1 MATSRG
7 GFWYKGTS
15 ALIFHL
21 LDFICFFLQI
31 DPCTANGNPC
41 NNGATCVALQQGRFM
56 CECLPGWEGQL
67 CETNIDDCAEKPCL
81 LGSNCT
87 DLVGDFS
94 CTCPPGFSGK
104 RCQEKINMC
113 SRNPCKN
120 GVCIDKLFEYECV
133 CDRGW
138 TGELCESNINDC
150 QPNPCQNGGHCV
162 DGIDDYKCTCEPGF
176 TGKKCQH
183 PLGQYILVEIRIG
196 KS

>member
-1 MATSRG
+1 
-7 GFWYKGTS
+7 
-15 ALIFHL
+15 
-21 LDFICFFLQI
+21 
-31 DPCTANGNPC
+31 
-41 NNGATCVALQQGRFM
+41 
-56 CECLPGWEGQL
+56 
-67 CETNIDDCAEKPCL
+67 
-81 LGSNCT
+81 
-87 DLVGDFS
+87 
-94 CTCPPGFSGK
+94 
-104 RCQEKINMC
+104 MC

-183 PLGQYILVEIRIG
+183 PLGRYILVEIRIG